1 MDEIQRLEN
10 RIKILLIEIAQ
21 LNNDRQ
27 TAQEQRRIAGNFEEI
42 EINNLEIS
50 RLRNQLNNDAANE

>member
-1 MDEIQRLEN
+1 MDEIQQLEN
-10 RIKILLIEIAQ
+10 RNKILLNEIAQ

-27 TAQEQRRIAGNFEEI
+27 TAKEQRKIAGNFEEI

-50 RLRNQLNNDAANE
+50 RLRTQLNNDAANE

>member
-10 RIKILLIEIAQ
+10 RNKILLNEIAQ

-27 TAQEQRRIAGNFEEI
+27 KAQEQRKIAGNFEEI
-42 EINNLEIS
+42 GINNLEIS
-50 RLRNQLNNDAANE
+50 RLRTQLNNDAANE

>member
-10 RIKILLIEIAQ
+10 RNNILLNEIAQ
-21 LNNDRQ
+21 LNDDRQ
-27 TAQEQRRIAGNFEEI
+27 TAQEQRKIAGNFEEI

-50 RLRNQLNNDAANE
+50 RLRTQLNNDAANE